1 MKAEEQ
7 NLKTELHNDLFIVN
21 CKTEVLLDNKSLRIQ
36 TNSTAEQGAA

>member
-21 CKTEVLLDNKSLRIQ
+21 RKTKVLLDNKSLRIQ
-36 TNSTAEQGAA
+36 TNSTAEQAVA